1 MQKGVTMNISR
12 CLASIPL
19 YVSCAVVITCSTPV
33 IAAESSCVT
42 CHLDEDMLTDN
53 LKVVKAKAS
62 AMQSGAG

>member
-1 MQKGVTMNISR
+1 MKIPRWIKT
-12 CLASIPL
+12 IPL
-19 YVSCAVVITCSTPV
+19 LLTSAGILLFAGQVG
-33 IAAESSCVT
+33 AATSSCVT